1 MRPANFEI
9 VFRVDAWH
17 FVTDDV
23 TSGPYQTQATA
34 IHAAEAFVRRKG
46 VDARVRIYR
55 FDGIPQ
61 EERIYSRAMATA
73 ADRQS

>member
-1 MRPANFEI
+1 MRPASFDI
-9 VFRVDAWH
+9 VFRLDAWH
-17 FVTDDV
+17 FVTDEV
-23 TSGPYQTQATA
+23 VSRPYQTQATA
-34 IHAAEAFVRRKG
+34 IHAAEAFLRAKG

-73 ADRQS
+73 SNRQS